1 MLVEETGLINT
12 TTRSSVSAK
21 SIRLLAHPGIVAGVL
36 SASWLLTGAQPAM
49 SGCATSGTT
58 ATCTGSDVADVSFD
72 SDGIE
77 TVNVEDLTANATG
90 TATAISLIDTHGEA
104 NDHGDS
110 GKTAADLTVTVDAG
124 DFGVVSSGNGIN
136 VQSEGGQGHSGKNDS
151 NGHGGSGGNGG
162 DGGIVVV
169 TQSSGNLDLSNAA
182 ADSTGILAQSIGG
195 NGNKGGDGNS
205 NGTDD
210 GKGGDG
216 GSGGAGQQ
224 VTVTLG
230 STDTAI
236 DTVTLSGAAGILASS
251 SGGNAD
257 HGGEGTSG
265 ELSPK
270 ATGGD
275 GGDGGGTGSV
285 GVTVQNITS
294 AKITVAGN
302 GIQAY
307 SLAGDADDGGEGKN
321 EYESRGGKGGTG
333 GTAGDV
339 TITISQSAL
348 TITTSAS
355 ATSGETSHGIYGGS
369 YGGKGGKGGSVES
382 VTADG
387 VGGDAGDGGN
397 SGTVTITSDSD
408 TTLNIT
414 TTDDNAHGIFGE
426 SIAGSGAE
434 GANGEGVSGSGGD
447 GGHGGTS
454 DTVTIG
460 VTAELIQTSGTQSQG
475 IYGRSFGG
483 AGGDAGSNNGVFG
496 SSGASRAPG
505 PGGDVN
511 VTFEGEI
518 QTGGTE
524 ANGIFVQS
532 VGGFGGDAGSSGTFV
547 SYGQSGESGGAGG
560 IVTVTLQS
568 GTTIG
573 TQGSYASGIDA
584 QSVGG
589 GGGKGS
595 DSDGIDA
602 LGSSGDSSGGD
613 GGVAAIYAGSSTDDT
628 ITITTT
634 GDHSRAISGT
644 SRGGGGGD
652 AGSSSG
658 VTSVGGSGGTGG
670 NGGAVDVENYATL
683 KTSGDYSDA
692 LYASSLGGG
701 GGSAHSTSGISSI
714 GGSGGSG
721 GTGGTIIVNSSGADI
736 TTLGTS
742 ADGIFLQS
750 VGGGGGSG
758 SNALSIGVDFTH
770 AVGGKGGSGGAGGAV
785 YFIDNQN
792 GGYTVSTQGEQARG
806 LVAQSVGGGGGDGG
820 NSVSVSANVGVGFT
834 LGGSG
839 KGSQAGDGGEVTV
852 EISGNIETS
861 GAHAVGLSAQSVGGG
876 GGTSGS
882 TTTLDSGVS
891 MTSYTS
897 SVGASGGGGGAGGE
911 VSVKSMGNISTQGQN
926 SQGILALSQG
936 GGGGHSGQTISG
948 SSFSISSMTLS
959 TGGSGGSGGSAAAV
973 AVTTYGSV
981 STGGDNSDAILAQ
994 SLGGGGGNSGTT
1006 ISADGISTQSTSI
1019 ATGGAGGGGGDAK
1032 TVLVISTGTLQT
1044 AGDNSSGILA
1054 QSLGGGGGN
1063 SGTTISGTLSAA
1075 TSLGFTLGGSGGG
1088 GGDSSNV
1095 TVLSSSAINTEGSGS
1110 YGINAQSSGGNG
1122 GNSGLSISADAV
1134 SAGSLTM
1141 SIAGDGGT
1149 GGTSAGTVRV
1159 DNFADIMTT
1168 GGNASAIF
1176 AHSQGG
1182 GGGSATGTIDTN
1194 GVTMGAIGI
1203 SIGGSGGSGGT
1214 GGDVRVNNFAA
1225 LSTAGLHSTGIH
1237 AQSTGGDGGHG
1248 GYAIYGSVTA
1258 GEYSGNIDVGWGGAG
1273 GSGGT
1278 GGDIR
1283 VINIGTI
1290 STSDY
1295 GSDGIFAQS
1304 IGGAGGSGGAA
1315 ISGALSVASGA
1326 TAQVGVTLGGTGGS
1340 GNSGGKVVVGN
1351 DGDITTQGF
1360 YSNAIYAHSVG
1371 GNGGS
1376 GGMAL
1381 SAMVSASNEGT
1392 LQAGVTVGGAG
1403 GAGSVGG
1410 DVTIANAGELT
1421 TVLGGSV
1428 GIYAQSIGGDGGD
1441 GGSAGTILFDATLGS
1456 GESATMQLS
1465 ATVGGTG
1472 GTGSDGGAV
1481 TVENVGRITTYGRVS
1496 DGIFAQSVGG
1506 GGGDGGAASG
1516 FNFAIERESKG
1527 SVSGT
1532 ASVSIGGSGG
1542 AGGDGNTV
1550 EVINAGEIVT
1560 VGRASYGIYAHSV
1573 GGGGGNGG
1581 DGSDGIDAWT
1591 DNQTIIDI
1599 VSDLDS
1605 IDDII
1610 ELVSDYQSLATD
1622 WSIVIGGSAGAG
1634 GNGDTVEVTNLA
1646 NITTYGDSATAI
1658 HTQSVGGGGGSGGD
1672 GIGGIITKA
1681 TIAGSGGAGGDGESV
1696 TVTNAGNI
1704 QTAGSGAMGI
1714 FAQSIGSGG
1723 GAAGDVELAFFSS
1736 SLKTSFGVGVTA
1748 SGSGGGGGDAKDVT
1762 VTTDGSITTLGSY
1775 AHGIWAQSIG
1785 GGGGAYGIGT
1795 TVAADISALTG
1806 SSGAYGDSGNIEVT
1820 VNEAINVY
1828 GDYAVGVFAQ
1838 SASGADTAPGDTGGP
1853 TAAYTYSGDGQY
1865 TSGTVTI
1872 NVNADI
1878 VSSGDYGR
1886 GVVVQSDGYDS
1897 AGKMTINVASGAT
1910 VSTTEDGYD
1919 TITLLDGDTNQLT
1932 NYGTIEKAEGD
1943 SVNYYVVYS
1952 DIANKFNAAAPITT
1966 PSLTIDNYGILSGS
1980 VSLYDAVA
1988 NTVTNHDGGTMNI
2001 GLEFDLGSSS
2011 SFENDGILSPGG
2023 SGNIISSTVT
2033 SKTFSQ
2039 SASGTLQT
2047 DVNIASD
2054 NTVTADL
2061 ITFALGDPTFAGTV
2075 GVVMS
2080 ATSSISSD
2088 ESGSVTILE
2097 ASSGTFDSSA
2107 LSVTDSA
2114 TVDYSLSASGSD
2126 KIDLSFDIS
2135 LTGFGDDS
2143 ALESS
2148 NNRNAARYIEA
2159 LLDTGQDVSFLDRLL
2174 TELLNVPTMSDLNK
2188 LYERVSAEE
2197 SGFPVAN
2204 TIAASLSFQNS
2215 LNSCPAF
2222 DPNGVANFD
2231 RQGECV
2237 WGRVGGT
2244 HFNQSQNQGTTSYN
2258 LDEFELT
2265 TGRQFETGNNSFVG
2279 IGLGYGLMNWA
2290 GDNFTGDGYRLQ
2302 LGGILKHEIGDTT
2315 LSAALAGGFYDT
2327 TIYRTTG
2334 LGTATGTPQGW
2345 LLSGELRASH
2355 TFDHRRFGVKPSLGL
2370 AVTQVWQN
2378 GYIETGASALN
2389 MSVNAISQTALA
2401 LRPGVE
2407 LSSGIDVGGMQGR
2420 AWLRTGATAYLTGY
2434 ETSITTGFVNQPAGS
2449 PALVLTNESDR
2460 YFGEFSAGLDL
2471 TIRDNATLS
2480 LSADTAFS
2488 EHTWSAGGSAKFRLK
2503 F

>member
-1 MLVEETGLINT
+1 MRGGNQLDLTQKTFRHPLLHLVFFAALY
-12 TTRSSVSAK
+12 VCW
-21 SIRLLAHPGIVAGVL
+21 IVADTHKA
-36 SASWLLTGAQPAM
+36 SA
-49 SGCATSGTT
+49 GCSTSGTT

-72 SDGIE
+72 SNGIE
-77 TVNVEDLTANATG
+77 TVNVEDLAANATG
-90 TATAISLIDTHGEA
+90 TTTAISLIDTHGEA
-104 NDHGDS
+104 NNHGDS
-110 GKTAADLTVTVDAG
+110 GKTGADLTVTIDAG

-136 VQSEGGQGHSGKNDS
+136 VQSEGGKGHSGKNDS
-151 NGHGGSGGNGG
+151 NGHGGSGGGG
-162 DGGIVVV
+162 GSGGIVVV
-169 TQSSGNLDLSNAA
+169 TQSSGNLDLSSAG
-182 ADSTGILAQSIGG
+182 ADSVGVTAQSIGG
-195 NGNKGGDGNS
+195 LANTGGDGNS

-216 GSGGAGQQ
+216 GTGGAGQM

-236 DTVTLSGAAGILASS
+236 ETVTLSGATGILATST
-251 SGGNAD
+251 GGDAGK
-257 HGGEGTSG
+257 GGEGSSG

-275 GGDGGGTGSV
+275 GGDGGAGGAV
-285 GVTVQNITS
+285 EVTIQNITT
-294 AKITVAGN
+294 AEINVAGN
-302 GIQAY
+302 GIEA
-307 SLAGDADDGGEGKN
+307 SSVGGNAGEGGEGKN
-321 EYESRGGKGGTG
+321 EYESHGGKGGTG
-333 GTAGDV
+333 GAGDDVTV
-339 TITISQSAL
+339 TISKSTL
-348 TITTSAS
+348 TIETSAS

-369 YGGKGGKGGSVES
+369 IAGNGAKGGPVSS
-382 VTADG
+382 ITADG
-387 VGGDAGDGGN
+387 PGGNGGDGGN
-397 SGTVTITSDSD
+397 SSTVTITSDSD
-408 TTLNIT
+408 ATLKIST
-414 TTDDNAHGIFGE
+414 SDDNAHGIFGE
-426 SIAGSGAE
+426 SVAGSGGE
-434 GANGEGVSGSGGD
+434 GNNGEGVSGTGGD

-454 DTVTIG
+454 DTVTID
-460 VTAELIQTSGTQSQG
+460 VNAELIETTGTQSQG

-496 SSGASRAPG
+496 ESGAAKAPG
-505 PGGDVN
+505 PGGNVN
-511 VTFEGEI
+511 VTFDGEI

-560 IVTVTLQS
+560 TVTVTLQS
-568 GTTIG
+568 GTTIS

-595 DSDGIDA
+595 DSDGIVA

-613 GGVAAIYAGSSTDDT
+613 GGTAAVYAGSSTDDT
-628 ITITTT
+628 ISITTT

-683 KTSGDYSDA
+683 STMGDYADGI
-692 LYASSLGGG
+692 YAASLGGG

-721 GTGGTIIVNSSGADI
+721 GTGGTIIANSSGADI
-736 TTLGTS
+736 TTTGIS
-742 ADGIFLQS
+742 SDGIYLQS

-770 AVGGKGGSGGAGGAV
+770 AVGGKGGGGGNAGAV
-785 YFIDNQN
+785 YFIDDGN
-792 GGYTVSTQGEQARG
+792 GGYTVSTQGDQARG
-806 LVAQSVGGGGGDGG
+806 IFVQSTGGGGGDGG
-820 NSVSVSANVGVGFT
+820 NAVSVSANIGVGYS

-839 KGSQAGDGGEVTV
+839 KGSQAGNGDEVIV
-852 EISGNIETS
+852 EISGDIQTS
-861 GAHAVGLSAQSVGGG
+861 GAHSVGLFAQSLGGG

-882 TTTLDSGVS
+882 TTALDSGVA

-897 SVGASGGGGGAGGE
+897 SVGASGGGGGNGGE
-911 VSVKSMGNISTQGQN
+911 VSVKSTGGISTQGQN
-926 SQGILALSQG
+926 AQGILALSQG

-948 SSFSISSMTLS
+948 SSFSISSLTLS
-959 TGGSGGSGGSAAAV
+959 TGGSGGTGGSGAAV
-973 AVTTYGSV
+973 SVSAFGSV

-1019 ATGGAGGGGGDAK
+1019 ATGGSGGGGGDADS
-1032 TVLVISTGTLQT
+1032 VLVISTGKLET

-1063 SGTTISGTLSAA
+1063 SGATISGTLGAA

-1088 GGDSSNV
+1088 GGNSSKV

-1141 SIAGDGGT
+1141 SIEGDGGT
-1149 GGTSAGTVRV
+1149 GGTSTGKVIV
-1159 DNFADIMTT
+1159 DNFGNIMTT

-1194 GVTMGAIGI
+1194 GATMGAIGI

-1214 GGDVRVNNFAA
+1214 GGDVKVNNFAA
-1225 LSTAGLHSTGIH
+1225 LSTEGLHSTGIH

-1273 GSGGT
+1273 GSGGK
-1278 GGDIR
+1278 GGDIA
-1283 VINIGTI
+1283 VINDGTIGTA
-1290 STSDY
+1290 DY

-1315 ISGALSVASGA
+1315 ISGVISVASGA

-1340 GNSGGKVVVGN
+1340 GNAGGDVHVGN
-1351 DGDITTQGF
+1351 GGDITTSGF

-1381 SAMVSASNEGT
+1381 AASASASNEGT

-1403 GAGSVGG
+1403 GDSSVGG
-1410 DVTIANAGELT
+1410 DVTVTNNGALT
-1421 TVLGGSV
+1421 TVRGGSV
-1428 GIYAQSIGGDGGD
+1428 GIYAQSVGGDGGD
-1441 GGSAGTILFDATLGS
+1441 GGSAGTILFDGTLGS
-1456 GESATMQLS
+1456 GESATIQLS

-1472 GTGSDGGAV
+1472 GTGSNAGAV
-1481 TVENVGRITTYGRVS
+1481 TVENFGRITTYGRVS

-1516 FNFAIERESKG
+1516 FNFAIEKSSKG
-1527 SVSGT
+1527 SVSGS

-1550 EVINAGEIVT
+1550 EVINTGEITT

-1605 IDDII
+1605 INDIAN
-1610 ELVSDYQSLATD
+1610 LLSDYESLATD

-1634 GNGDTVEVTNLA
+1634 GNGDTVDVTNLA
-1646 NITTYGDSATAI
+1646 DITTYGDSATAI
-1658 HTQSVGGGGGSGGD
+1658 HTQSIGGGGGSGGD
-1672 GIGGIITKA
+1672 GLGGIVTKA
-1681 TIAGSGGAGGDGESV
+1681 TVAGSGGAGGDGESV
-1696 TVTNAGNI
+1696 TVTNAGDLL
-1704 QTAGSGAMGI
+1704 TAGSGAMGI

-1723 GAAGDVELAFFSS
+1723 GSAGDVELAFFSS
-1736 SLKTSFGVGVTA
+1736 SLKTSFGVGVAA
-1748 SGSGGGGGDAKDVT
+1748 SASAGNGGDAKDVT

-1795 TVAADISALTG
+1795 TVAANISALSG

-1820 VNEAINVY
+1820 INDAINVY

-1838 SASGADTAPGDTGGP
+1838 SASGADTAPGDTGGN
-1853 TAAYTYSGDGQY
+1853 TAAYTYSGDGIY

-1872 NVNADI
+1872 NANADVI
-1878 VSSGDYGR
+1878 SSGDYGR
-1886 GVVVQSDGYDS
+1886 ALVAQSDGYDS
-1897 AGKMTINVASGAT
+1897 ADTITINVASGAT

-1919 TITLLDGDTNQLT
+1919 TITLLDGNANVLT
-1932 NYGTIEKAEGD
+1932 NYGTIEKEEGD
-1943 SVNYYVVYS
+1943 SVNHYVVYS
-1952 DIANKFNAAAPITT
+1952 DIANEFNAVAPTST
-1966 PSLTIDNYGILSGS
+1966 ASLTIDNYGVLSGS
-1980 VSLYDAVA
+1980 VSLYDSVA
-1988 NTVTNHDGGTMNI
+1988 NTVTNQDGGTMNI

-2011 SFENDGILSPGG
+2011 SFENDGTLSPGG
-2023 SGNIISSTVT
+2023 TGNIISSTVT
-2033 SKTFSQ
+2033 SKSFTQ
-2039 SASGTLQT
+2039 SASGMLQT

-2054 NTVTADL
+2054 DTITADL

-2097 ASSGTFDSSA
+2097 ASSGTFDSAA

-2126 KIDLSFDIS
+2126 KIDLSFDVS
-2135 LTGFGDDS
+2135 LTGFGGDS

-2148 NNRNAARYIEA
+2148 NNLKTARYVEA
-2159 LLDTGQDVSFLDRLL
+2159 LLDSENDVSFLDRLL
-2174 TELLNVPTMSDLNK
+2174 TELLNVPTMRDLNAI
-2188 LYERVSAEE
+2188 YDRVSVEE
-2197 SGFPVAN
+2197 SALPVTD
-2204 TIAASLSFQNS
+2204 TITSSLNFQTA
-2215 LNSCPAF
+2215 LNSCPAYE
-2222 DPNGVANFD
+2222 PNGNANFN

-2237 WGRVGGT
+2237 WGRLGGT
-2244 HFNQSQNQGTTSYN
+2244 HFNQSQNQGMSGYD

-2265 TGRQFETGNNSFVG
+2265 TGRQFETGDNTFVG
-2279 IGLGYGLMNWA
+2279 IGLGYGLMNWS
-2290 GDNFTGDGYRLQ
+2290 GDTFTGDGYRLQ
-2302 LGGILKHEIGDTT
+2302 LGGIVKQEINGTT

-2327 TIYRTTG
+2327 TIYRETG
-2334 LGTATGTPQGW
+2334 LGTAAGTPQGW
-2345 LLSGELRASH
+2345 LLSGGLRASH
-2355 TFDHRRFGVKPSLGL
+2355 MFDHRRFGVKPILGL

-2378 GYIETGASALN
+2378 SYTEAGTSGLN
-2389 MSVNAISQTALA
+2389 MKVDSISQTALA
-2401 LRPGVE
+2401 LRPAVE
-2407 LSSGIDVGGMQGR
+2407 VSSGIDVGGMQGR
-2420 AWLRTGATAYLTGY
+2420 AWVRTGATAYLTGH
-2434 ETSITTGFVNQPAGS
+2434 ETSITTGFANQPAGS
-2449 PALVLTNESDR
+2449 PALVLTHEKDR
-2460 YFGEFSAGLDL
+2460 YFGEISAGLDL

-2488 EHTWSAGGSAKFRLK
+2488 ENTWSAGGSAKFRLK

>member
-1 MLVEETGLINT
+1 MGAYSLRLETA
-12 TTRSSVSAK
+12 RSS
-21 SIRLLAHPGIVAGVL
+21 LLFVGTLSVGWLIASTQLAG
-36 SASWLLTGAQPAM
+36 A
-49 SGCATSGTT
+49 GCTTSGTT

-72 SDGIE
+72 SSGIE

-90 TATAISLIDTHGEA
+90 TSTAISLIDTHGEA
-104 NDHGDS
+104 NNHGDS
-110 GKTAADLTVTVDAG
+110 GKTGADLTVSIDAG
-124 DFGVVSSGNGIN
+124 DFAVASSGNGIS
-136 VQSEGGQGHSGKNDS
+136 VQSSGGGGHSGKNDS

-162 DGGIVVV
+162 AGGIVVI
-169 TQSSGNLDLSNAA
+169 TQSSGNLDLSTASA
-182 ADSTGILAQSIGG
+182 GSTGISALSTGG
-195 NGNKGGDGNS
+195 TGNKGGDGNS

-210 GKGGDG
+210 GKGGG
-216 GSGGAGQQ
+216 GGTGGAGQT

-230 STDTAI
+230 STETAI
-236 DTVTLSGAAGILASS
+236 DTVDLSGAIGILAAS
-251 SGGNAD
+251 SGGKAD

-265 ELSPK
+265 SLSPK

-275 GGDGGGTGSV
+275 GGDGGAAGTV
-285 GVTVQNITS
+285 DVTVQNITS
-294 AKITVAGN
+294 AKISVAGN
-302 GIQAY
+302 AINAY

-321 EYESRGGKGGTG
+321 EYESHGGKGGTG
-333 GTAGDV
+333 GTADDVIV
-339 TITISQSAL
+339 TISKSTLTIS
-348 TITTSAS
+348 TSAS

-369 YGGKGGKGGSVES
+369 YGGKGGKGGSVS
-382 VTADG
+382 SITADG
-387 VGGDAGDGGN
+387 VGGNAGDGGN
-397 SGTVTITSDSD
+397 SGTVTITSDSE
-408 TTLNIT
+408 TTLNIS

-426 SIAGSGAE
+426 SIAGSGGE

-454 DTVTIG
+454 NTVTID
-460 VTAELIQTSGTQSQG
+460 VNAELIETTGTQSQG

-496 SSGASRAPG
+496 DSGAAKAPG
-505 PGGDVN
+505 PGGNVN
-511 VTFEGEI
+511 VTFDGGI
-518 QTGGTE
+518 QTGGAE

-547 SYGQSGESGGAGG
+547 SYGQSGESGGDGG
-560 IVTVTLQS
+560 TVTVTLQS
-568 GTTIG
+568 GTTIS

-595 DSDGIDA
+595 DSDGITA
-602 LGSSGDSSGGD
+602 LGSSGDSSGGA
-613 GGVAAIYAGSSTDDT
+613 GGAAAVYAGSSTDDT

-644 SRGGGGGD
+644 SRGGGGGS
-652 AGSSSG
+652 AGSSTG

-670 NGGAVDVENYATL
+670 NGGAVDIENYATL
-683 KTSGDYSDA
+683 NTMGDYSDG
-692 LYASSLGGG
+692 LYAASLGGG

-721 GTGGTIIVNSSGADI
+721 GTGGTIIVNSSGANV
-736 TTLGTS
+736 TTTGAS

-750 VGGGGGSG
+750 IGGGGGNG

-770 AVGGKGGSGGAGGAV
+770 AVGGKGGSGGDGGAV
-785 YFIDNQN
+785 YFIDDGN
-792 GGYTVSTQGEQARG
+792 GGYTISTQGDQARG
-806 LVAQSVGGGGGDGG
+806 IFAQSTGGGGGDGG
-820 NSVSVSANVGVGFT
+820 NAVSVSANIGVGYS

-839 KGSQAGDGGEVTV
+839 KGSQAGNGGEVIV
-852 EISGNIETS
+852 EISGDIQTN
-861 GAHAVGLSAQSVGGG
+861 GAHAVGLFAQSLGGG

-882 TTTLDSGVS
+882 TTSLDSGVA

-897 SVGASGGGGGAGGE
+897 SVGASGGGGGNGGT
-911 VSVKSMGNISTQGQN
+911 VSVKSTGGISTEGQN
-926 SQGILALSQG
+926 AQGILALSQG

-948 SSFSISSMTLS
+948 SSFSISSLTLS
-959 TGGSGGSGGSAAAV
+959 TGGSGGTGGSGAAV
-973 AVTTYGSV
+973 SVTALGSV

-1019 ATGGAGGGGGDAK
+1019 ATGGSGGGGGDADS
-1032 TVLVISTGTLQT
+1032 VLVISTGTLET

-1063 SGTTISGTLSAA
+1063 SGTTISGTLGAA

-1088 GGDSSNV
+1088 GGNSSKV
-1095 TVLSSSAINTEGSGS
+1095 SVLSNSAISTEGSGS
-1110 YGINAQSSGGNG
+1110 HGINAQSSGGNG

-1149 GGTSAGTVRV
+1149 GGTSTGTVVV
-1159 DNFADIMTT
+1159 DNFGDIMTT
-1168 GGNASAIF
+1168 GGNASAIL

-1194 GVTMGAIGI
+1194 GVTMGAVGI

-1214 GGDVRVNNFAA
+1214 GGNVRVNNFAA
-1225 LSTAGLHSTGIH
+1225 LSTQGIHSTGIH

-1273 GSGGT
+1273 GSGGK

-1283 VINIGTI
+1283 VINAGAIG
-1290 STSDY
+1290 TSDY

-1315 ISGALSVASGA
+1315 ISGVVSVASGA
-1326 TAQVGVTLGGTGGS
+1326 TAQVGVTLGGRGGS
-1340 GNSGGKVVVGN
+1340 GNTGGNVIVGN
-1351 DGDITTQGF
+1351 DGDITTTGF

-1381 SAMVSASNEGT
+1381 SAAASASNEGT
-1392 LQAGVTVGGAG
+1392 LQVGVTVGGAG
-1403 GAGSVGG
+1403 GDGSVGG
-1410 DVTIANAGELT
+1410 DVTVANTGELM

-1465 ATVGGTG
+1465 TTVGGTG
-1472 GTGSDGGAV
+1472 GTGSDAGAV
-1481 TVENVGRITTYGRVS
+1481 TVENFGRITTYSRVS

-1506 GGGDGGAASG
+1506 GGGDGGTASG
-1516 FNFAIERESKG
+1516 FNFAIEKESKG
-1527 SVSGT
+1527 SVSGN

-1542 AGGDGNTV
+1542 AGGDGKTV

-1581 DGSDGIDAWT
+1581 DGAEGINAWT
-1591 DNQTIIDI
+1591 DNETIVDI
-1599 VSDLDS
+1599 VSDLDTAS
-1605 IDDII
+1605 DII
-1610 ELVSDYQSLATD
+1610 NTLENYQSLATD

-1634 GNGDTVEVTNLA
+1634 GNGDTVKVTNLA
-1646 NITTYGDSATAI
+1646 DITTHGDSATAI

-1672 GIGGIITKA
+1672 GLGGILTKA
-1681 TIAGSGGAGGDGESV
+1681 TVAGSGGAGGDGEAV
-1696 TVTNAGNI
+1696 TVANAGDI
-1704 QTAGSGAMGI
+1704 LTAGSGAMGI

-1723 GAAGDVELAFFSS
+1723 GSAGDVELAFFNS

-1748 SGSGGGGGDAKDVT
+1748 SDSAGNGGDAKDVT
-1762 VTTDGSITTLGSY
+1762 VTTDGAITTLGSY

-1795 TVAADISALTG
+1795 AVSADISALTG
-1806 SSGAYGDSGNIEVT
+1806 SSGAYGDSGDIEVT
-1820 VNEAINVY
+1820 VNKAITVY

-1838 SASGADTAPGDTGGP
+1838 SASGADTSPGDTGGNS
-1853 TAAYTYSGDGQY
+1853 AAYTYSGDGQY

-1872 NVNADI
+1872 NANADI

-1886 GVVVQSDGYDS
+1886 GIVVQSDGYDS

-1910 VSTTEDGYD
+1910 VSTTQDGYD
-1919 TITLLDGDTNQLT
+1919 TITLLDGDANQLT

-1966 PSLTIDNYGILSGS
+1966 PSLAIDNYGILSGS
-1980 VSLYDAVA
+1980 VSLYGTVA

-2011 SFENDGILSPGG
+2011 LFENDGTLSPGG
-2023 SGNIISSTVT
+2023 SGNIIASTVT
-2033 SKTFSQ
+2033 SKTFTQ
-2039 SASGTLQT
+2039 SESGSLRT
-2047 DVNIASD
+2047 DVNIGSD
-2054 NTVTADL
+2054 NTITADL
-2061 ITFALGDPTFAGTV
+2061 ITFALGDPTFAGKV
-2075 GVVMS
+2075 DVVMS

-2097 ASSGTFDSSA
+2097 ASSGTFDSAA
-2107 LSVTDSA
+2107 LSATDSA

-2126 KIDLSFDIS
+2126 KIDLSFDVS
-2135 LTGFGDDS
+2135 LTGFGGDS

-2148 NNRNAARYIEA
+2148 NNLKTARYIEA
-2159 LLDTGQDVSFLDRLL
+2159 LLDAENDADFLDKLL
-2174 TELLNVPTMSDLNK
+2174 TELLNVPTMSDLNR

-2197 SGFPVAN
+2197 SGFPIAN

-2231 RQGECV
+2231 HQGECV

-2244 HFNQSQNQGTTSYN
+2244 HFNQSRNQGMTGYN

-2279 IGLGYGLMNWA
+2279 IGLGYGLMNWS

-2302 LGGILKHEIGDTT
+2302 LGGIFKHEIGNTT
-2315 LSAALAGGFYDT
+2315 LSSALAGGFYDT
-2327 TIYRTTG
+2327 TIYRETG

-2345 LLSGELRASH
+2345 LISGELRASH

-2378 GYIETGASALN
+2378 SYTETGASGLN
-2389 MSVNAISQTALA
+2389 MSVDSISQTALA
-2401 LRPGVE
+2401 LRPAVE

-2420 AWLRTGATAYLTGY
+2420 AWVRTGATAYLTGH
-2434 ETSITTGFVNQPAGS
+2434 ETSITTGFANQPTGS

-2460 YFGEFSAGLDL
+2460 YFGEISAGLDL

-2488 EHTWSAGGSAKFRLK
+2488 ENTWSAGGSAKFRLK